1 MQESCLRL
9 HVIAASDSAHDQR
22 QKEQVKQ
29 AVLPCQPED
38 VKDALLTILQELDE
52 PAPVWLGKHDREM
65 SEFRRTTFSKG
76 DFMESVSFDRMEM
89 ELLDEEGV
97 RRRST
102 DPRNAD

>member
-1 MQESCLRL
+1 VKRLWVKLLLR
-9 HVIAASDSAHDQR
+9 HKI
-22 QKEQVKQ
+22 VKQ